1 MGGSRRDVRLA
12 LALGSGREKQ
22 ERRLL
27 PDRRSGIDRRKL
39 SSTIVAERRSGIER
53 RRAIRRRI
61 DRDEGATLLQ
71 KARTR
76 LTRLQARRTWRDDSA
91 DGFR

>member
-1 MGGSRRDVRLA
+1 MSRRDLLTA
-12 LALGSGREKQ
+12 LALGSRRETK

-39 SSTIVAERRSGIER
+39 SSEVLIERRSGIER
-53 RRAIRRRI
+53 RQAVRRSL

-76 LTRLQARRTWRDDSA
+76 LTGLPKPSNQK
-91 DGFR
+91 G